1 MQPIALD
8 LDGFTD
14 LPAGLFA
21 SVCTSLQAFA
31 LPPGHQ
37 PVALPQDFALQRLG
51 GGDLARYRT
60 LFRAAGEPWLW
71 FTRLTWSD
79 DRLAGVIGDD
89 RVEAFALAGPAGDAG
104 LLELDWRNEGEVEL
118 VYLALVPVVIGKG
131 LGRAL
136 LDLAMT
142 EAFGRGA
149 TRFFLRTTSLDHPGA
164 LDFYRRAGLA
174 AYRRQLFVTGDPRLS
189 GVLPRHAAP
198 QIPLIDPQGEA

>member
-89 RVEAFALAGPAGDAG
+89 RVEAFALAGPAGDSG
-104 LLELDWRNEGEVEL
+104 LLELDWRNDGAASGDWIAFVHLYPEGAETR
-118 VYLALVPVVIGKG
+118 VITGGPIRVGSTVTLQKSEP
-131 LGRAL
+131 AQ
-136 LDLAMT
+136 
-142 EAFGRGA
+142 
-149 TRFFLRTTSLDHPGA
+149 TTGTQS
-164 LDFYRRAGLA
+164 
-174 AYRRQLFVTGDPRLS
+174 S
-189 GVLPRHAAP
+189 
-198 QIPLIDPQGEA
+198 